1 MLCSMQHCETVPPIR
16 FAVWVRFAPNRGLRH
31 PIDRWTGRS
40 RLRYDDFMPRKP
52 NPLQSALQ
60 EAVRGAI
67 ADDARAV
74 ERKARQEA
82 RRQEREAD
90 AALAATD
97 PLSGLRER
105 LNQIEEQLAGLKRA
119 HQQKGDALA
128 ARLIETLERERALI
142 FVKLGR

>member
-1 MLCSMQHCETVPPIR
+1 
-16 FAVWVRFAPNRGLRH
+16 
-31 PIDRWTGRS
+31 
-40 RLRYDDFMPRKP
+40 LRYDDCMPRKP